1 MDCTLEDKQ
10 YPSWCFL
17 GDCIMLASKVMQS
30 VAGAAEQIFVDDV
43 FSVYTYTGNGSTQ
56 TITNGIDLAGKG
68 GLVWTKGRNVA
79 WDHVLYDTTRGT
91 TPALITNSTVAQTN
105 LGIAVTSFAST
116 GYTLG
121 SNGQVNTSGDSYVS
135 WTFRNADKFYNHTL
149 VTKTAG
155 SNATVSFANLGALGM
170 VRVKR
175 TDSTGSWY
183 IWHRS
188 LSAGQLLIGET
199 TAAAATLGHLT
210 VSGTTVT
217 LVNGVIADGTYL
229 VEGFAHDTTADGII
243 QCGTYTGTT
252 SEVSVNLGL
261 EPQFVLVKCT
271 TQANQWVLVDT
282 MRGASQTS
290 TATLFANG
298 SGAESVA
305 STGDLVPT
313 ATGFTIRASAPSY
326 FNNAQTYIY
335 LAIRRPNKPPT
346 TGTQVYTPMARGG
359 TGSDTSVTGVG
370 FTPDAIFTRARNQVR
385 EFGAFT
391 RLQGASVLIRTTSTD
406 SEVAANTSLTS
417 WGMDGA
423 TGGSD
428 SAWGV
433 FNTGSSMI
441 HHWLRRA
448 PGVFGQICYNGSGA
462 NKTEPHNLTKA
473 PELWMVKRRNSTGSW
488 TIGSSL
494 LNANE
499 KIVMPSPNGRVTD
512 ATAWNSTY
520 PTVTALS
527 LGTQADV
534 NASGGTYVAYLWA
547 STAGI
552 SKVFTYTGNGTSQT
566 IDCGFTTGARF
577 VMIIR
582 VTASTAQDI
591 YIWDSARGI
600 TSGNDPRLSLNTTA
614 AEVTTL
620 DTIDPASSG
629 FIVNQDDSNANVNGA
644 VYIGLAYA

>member
-1 MDCTLEDKQ
+1 
-10 YPSWCFL
+10 
-17 GDCIMLASKVMQS
+17 MLASKVMQAVS
-30 VAGAAEQIFVDDV
+30 GGVEKLFSDDV
-43 FSVYTYTGNGSTQ
+43 FTSWVRTGTGADV
-56 TITNGIDLAGKG
+56 TITTGIDMTQGYML
-68 GLVWTKGRNVA
+68 WTKGRSGA
-79 WDHVLYDTTRGT
+79 TDHALYHSARGVTLDLATNTT
-91 TPALITNSTVAQTN
+91 AAQTTQTTG
-105 LGIAVTSFAST
+105 LKSVSST
-116 GYTLG
+116 GHTIG
-121 SNGQVNTSGDSYVS
+121 SLAKMNTSSSTYVD
-135 WTFRNADKFYNHTL
+135 WVVRNADKFYNHAV

-155 SNATVSFANLGALGM
+155 SNATVSFANLGTLGM

-199 TAAAATLGHLT
+199 TAAAATLGHVT

-229 VEGFAHDTTADGII
+229 VEGFAHDTGTDGII
-243 QCGTYTGTT
+243 QCGSFVATGNDTITLGWESQYVLMKRASTT
-252 SEVSVNLGL
+252 SGWLISDVS
-261 EPQFVLVKCT
+261 
-271 TQANQWVLVDT
+271 
-282 MRGASQTS
+282 RGASNSNTQT
-290 TATLFANG
+290 LDANT
-298 SGAESVA
+298 SAADVA
-305 STGDLVPT
+305 YADGLVVPI
-313 ATGFTIRASAPSY
+313 ATGFKQSFFGSGDTV
-326 FNNAQTYIY
+326 IY

-346 TGTQVYTPMARGG
+346 SGTEVYNGITSTLASSGNLDVTNTFPIDTALVTLRTGTLGAFNGTRLVGSKYLNASNINDEG
-359 TGSDTSVTGVG
+359 TGSPLFNDDG
-370 FTPDAIFTRARNQVR
+370 NQNSIR
-385 EFGAFT
+385 WPGA
-391 RLQGASVLIRTTSTD
+391 ASGTYINHL
-406 SEVAANTSLTS
+406 
-417 WGMDGA
+417 
-423 TGGSD
+423 
-428 SAWGV
+428 
-433 FNTGSSMI
+433 F
-441 HHWLRRA
+441 RRA
-448 PGVFGQICYNGSGA
+448 PGVYDQICYNGSGS
-462 NKTEPHNLTKA
+462 NKTEAHNLTKA
-473 PELWMVKRRNSTGSW
+473 PELWMAKRRNSTGSW

-499 KIVMPSPNGRVTD
+499 KIVMPSPNGRATD

-520 PTVTALS
+520 PTATALS
-527 LGTQADV
+527 LGTLADV

-547 STAGI
+547 STAGV

-591 YIWDSARGI
+591 YVWDSARGI

-629 FIVNQDDSNANVNGA
+629 FIVNQDASNINVNGA